1 MDNDDIVKNTDA
13 EPKAEANRGFK
24 ILVTFNGVPIGWL
37 TVTGP
42 PVYWLTVT
50 DNEASASVWYQLA
63 YNGKTYIMTGPNNY
77 LSYQTSTTRLNVR
90 GWIYAAAWRL
100 VGTHLECLDNGKL
113 VGVDGNNLY
122 ANGENVV
129 DVKFVPV

>member
-13 EPKAEANRGFK
+13 EPKAEASRGFR

-42 PVYWLTVT
+42 PEYWVTVT
-50 DNEASASVWYQLA
+50 DNEASASVWYQVA

-77 LSYQTSTTRLNVR
+77 LSLTRTLRLEVR
-90 GWIYAAAWRL
+90 DWAYASAWQL
-100 VGTHLECLDNGKL
+100 VGTNLKCLANGKL
-113 VGVDGNNLY
+113 VGVDGKYFY